1 MKKSLKTIW
10 SIIILT
16 ILVLWNFF
24 GVLQAS
30 GNGSETQIG
39 IEPQTM
45 TVPADSD
52 FILNITINPSQDI
65 AGAQCNIQFDP
76 NLLSVVHVEDGGMF
90 DFWFDLKL
98 SWDNATGVIT
108 NISAFDFGAV
118 NTPGIFAKITFH
130 AKTNEGTTSINL
142 NNVLISDTGGFPV
155 PIDIINGSV
164 TIEAGDMPPNT
175 IIESSP
181 PSIIHNREATFE
193 WTGTDDNTLPSNLL
207 YSYRLLGYSS
217 SWSSWTSD
225 TEHTYTNLF
234 EGSYTFE
241 VRAKDNV
248 GNIDPTPATA
258 SFTVDDNTPPS
269 ISNVNFPSQVTVG
282 SEANISCS
290 VTDDFGISLVKI
302 NITYP
307 DSSFS
312 NNSMNA
318 GTKYYYSSIYTM
330 PGTYFFTIWAQDT
343 GGNGNKETGSFEV
356 VEGDFEP
363 PEISNVQASPSPQE
377 SGGYVNITCS
387 VTDNVEVN
395 VVKVNI
401 QGPSGFTPV
410 NATMNEG
417 SYYYNS
423 TYTLVG
429 TYYYFIW
436 ANDTSDNGNKSDTYS
451 FEIQDTTPP
460 DISSIQAFPSH
471 QEAGGKVKV
480 LAMVTDNV
488 AVANVFLNI
497 TYPDS
502 STENFSIFQNKT
514 GNTYY
519 SERTYDQLGT
529 YTFFI
534 FAIDSSNNKRTSSSY
549 TFEIEDNTPPSI
561 SSIETS
567 PIAKGIG
574 EKVNISAMVTDNV
587 AVANVFLNITYPDS
601 STENFSIF
609 QNKTGNTYYS
619 ERTYDQL
626 GTYTFFIFAID
637 SSGNKNASGTQSFV
651 ISDITPP
658 TVKLIYPL
666 GGENISGTVKI
677 KWNATDNYKSKN
689 SLKVTL
695 KYSSDGGNLWHL
707 IAKNQE
713 NDGEYKWNTT
723 DLEDGSNYRI
733 MVKVNDSKNEGSNI
747 SGIFTIDNTPPSVSL
762 QKPKTNYLYL
772 FNREI
777 MPILR
782 HKAVIIGKITITANA
797 NDTLSGID
805 KVEFFV
811 DNVSKHIDTKKPYEW
826 EWDETIFFCH
836 TLKVVATD
844 KAGNTAKDEI
854 DISIY
859 NI

>member
-39 IEPQTM
+39 IEPQTI

-142 NNVLISDTGGFPV
+142 NNVLISDTGGSPV
-155 PIDIINGSV
+155 TIDIINGSV

-534 FAIDSSNNKRTSSSY
+534 FAIDSS
-549 TFEIEDNTPPSI
+549 
-561 SSIETS
+561 
-567 PIAKGIG
+567 
-574 EKVNISAMVTDNV
+574 
-587 AVANVFLNITYPDS
+587 
-601 STENFSIF
+601 
-609 QNKTGNTYYS
+609 
-619 ERTYDQL
+619 
-626 GTYTFFIFAID
+626 
-637 SSGNKNASGTQSFV
+637 GNKNASGTQSFV

>member
-1 MKKSLKTIW
+1 M
-10 SIIILT
+10 
-16 ILVLWNFF
+16 
-24 GVLQAS
+24 
-30 GNGSETQIG
+30 
-39 IEPQTM
+39 
-45 TVPADSD
+45 
-52 FILNITINPSQDI
+52 
-65 AGAQCNIQFDP
+65 
-76 NLLSVVHVEDGGMF
+76 
-90 DFWFDLKL
+90 
-98 SWDNATGVIT
+98 
-108 NISAFDFGAV
+108 
-118 NTPGIFAKITFH
+118 
-130 AKTNEGTTSINL
+130 
-142 NNVLISDTGGFPV
+142 
-155 PIDIINGSV
+155 
-164 TIEAGDMPPNT
+164 
-175 IIESSP
+175 
-181 PSIIHNREATFE
+181 
-193 WTGTDDNTLPSNLL
+193 
-207 YSYRLLGYSS
+207 
-217 SWSSWTSD
+217 
-225 TEHTYTNLF
+225 
-234 EGSYTFE
+234 
-241 VRAKDNV
+241 
-248 GNIDPTPATA
+248 
-258 SFTVDDNTPPS
+258 
-269 ISNVNFPSQVTVG
+269 
-282 SEANISCS
+282 
-290 VTDDFGISLVKI
+290 
-302 NITYP
+302 
-307 DSSFS
+307 
-312 NNSMNA
+312 
-318 GTKYYYSSIYTM
+318 
-330 PGTYFFTIWAQDT
+330 
-343 GGNGNKETGSFEV
+343 
-356 VEGDFEP
+356 EGDFEP

-534 FAIDSSNNKRTSSSY
+534 FAIDSS
-549 TFEIEDNTPPSI
+549 
-561 SSIETS
+561 
-567 PIAKGIG
+567 
-574 EKVNISAMVTDNV
+574 
-587 AVANVFLNITYPDS
+587 
-601 STENFSIF
+601 
-609 QNKTGNTYYS
+609 
-619 ERTYDQL
+619 
-626 GTYTFFIFAID
+626 
-637 SSGNKNASGTQSFV
+637 GNKNASGTQSFV

-695 KYSSDGGNLWHL
+695 RYSSDGGNLWHL

-733 MVKVNDSKNEGSNI
+733 MVKVNDSKNEGSNV